1 MIASETLARLEFDK
15 LLTEISRHAHSSCT
29 IRRIGGIRPLYD
41 LQEIRTTSGR
51 IGEIRTLDKSGIALA
66 LGSFE
71 DVRPYLE
78 LLRPVG
84 AILAPLELRLFIPVL
99 RLYDDLG
106 RQFAHRDDI
115 PLLKLIEPQLRGL
128 PDILEPLVASIDSD
142 GSIMDSASTLL
153 KDIRRAKRGLA
164 GRIRKKIEEI
174 IRDSGIEKF
183 LQDDFITQRSGRWVI
198 PVRMDSK
205 GMVKGV
211 VHDVSSSGETA
222 FMEPLEIIPFVNE
235 LENLAA
241 EEKAEEIR
249 ILRQLSSWLRE
260 DADQIA
266 AAFETLLELDRLN
279 SMARFALEFDLEP
292 AILNEQGELRLV
304 DARHPLLLL
313 MQKRGMVKDVEPLGF
328 ELGGENRAMHCKAP
342 HPHPNPPPEGEGII
356 VPPLSS
362 TIWGIKG
369 RSGGGSGDTD
379 ADSVMVITGP
389 NAGGKTIALKTAGML
404 ALMALSGLPVPA
416 GARSTFPLLDALL
429 VDIGDEQSIEQS
441 HSTFSAHAARITTI
455 IGQSGPRTLVLLD
468 ELGAGTE
475 PLQGAAIA
483 CGVLHELQ
491 LQGSMVIA
499 TTHLSDIIGF
509 VHQSPGMINAGM
521 EFDDASFTPL
531 YRLIVG
537 EPGQSHA
544 VEIARRFGMPERV
557 IAFARQM
564 LGNAGSEFAGLLTEL
579 RQRRKEF
586 EDLRAALQSR
596 ERSLDQRSAE
606 LDARADQVLQIRK
619 EAAEKGWN
627 DAKELIAATRR
638 RTNALLDEL
647 KREKRSE
654 TVDQLRRV
662 ETELT
667 EQLKPQEVR
676 LELLPLK
683 AVKPGDTVHIRS
695 LGCDGAVLSFDMRSG
710 KARVRAGRMELD
722 VPLAELATPQAK
734 GERGKGKPPVAPW
747 KTDVVESEQREL
759 KLIGM
764 RVDAALAELEPFINH
779 AHAAGLREVR
789 IIHGMGTGRLRD
801 AVREELER
809 HPLVE
814 GFRPGEPQE
823 GRDGATVVTLN
834 R

>member
-1 MIASETLARLEFDK
+1 MIASETLSRLEFDK
-15 LLTEISRHAHSSCT
+15 LLAEISRHAHSSCT
-29 IRRIGGIRPLYD
+29 IERVHNIRPLNE
-41 LQEIRTTSGR
+41 LLEIRTTSGR
-51 IGEIRTLDKSGIALA
+51 IGEIRALDRSGISLA

-71 DVRPYLE
+71 DIRPSLE

-84 AILAPLELRLFIPVL
+84 AILPPLELLLFVPVL
-99 RLYDDLG
+99 RLYADLA
-106 RQFAHRDDI
+106 RQVSHREDI
-115 PLLKLIEPQLRGL
+115 PLLRTIEPQPRGF

-153 KDIRRAKRGLA
+153 KEIRRAKRGLA

-235 LENLAA
+235 LENLTA
-241 EEKAEEIR
+241 EERAEEIR
-249 ILRQLSSWLRE
+249 ILRQLSGWLRE

-266 AAFETLLELDRLN
+266 ACFETLLELDRLG
-279 SMARFALEFDLEP
+279 SMARFAIEFDLEP
-292 AILNEQGELRLV
+292 ARLNEQGELRLV
-304 DARHPLLLL
+304 EARHPLLLM
-313 MQKRGMVKDVEPLGF
+313 MQKRGMVKNVEPLGL
-328 ELGGENRAMHCKAP
+328 ELGGAAP
-342 HPHPNPPPEGEGII
+342 D
-356 VPPLSS
+356 S
-362 TIWGIKG
+362 
-369 RSGGGSGDTD
+369 
-379 ADSVMVITGP
+379 ASVMVITGP

-404 ALMALSGLPVPA
+404 VLMALSGLPVPA
-416 GARSTFPLLDALL
+416 GPRSTFPLLDSLL

-441 HSTFSAHAARITTI
+441 HSTFSAHAARITAI
-455 IGQSGPRTLVLLD
+455 LQQSGVRTLVLLD

-491 LQGSMVIA
+491 QQGSMVVA

-509 VHQSPGMINAGM
+509 VHRTPGMINAGM

-557 IAFARQM
+557 IAFARRM

-586 EDLRAALQSR
+586 EDLHRALEARQQ
-596 ERSLDQRSAE
+596 SLDERSAE

-619 EAAEKGWN
+619 EAAEKGWS
-627 DAKELIAATRR
+627 DARELISATRR
-638 RTNALLDEL
+638 RTNELLDQL

-654 TVDQLRRV
+654 IVDELHQV
-662 ETELT
+662 EAELT
-667 EQLKPQEVR
+667 AQLKPGAASP
-676 LELLPLK
+676 ELVALQS
-683 AVKPGDTVHIRS
+683 VKQGDPVHIGS
-695 LGCDGAVLSFDMRSG
+695 LGYDGIVLSLDSRHA

-722 VPLAELATPQAK
+722 VPVTDLFRP
-734 GERGKGKPPVAPW
+734 RGAAGRSGKKTAAPSW
-747 KTDVVESEQREL
+747 KMDIVESEQREL

-764 RVDAALAELEPFINH
+764 RVEEALAELEPFINH

-789 IIHGMGTGRLRD
+789 VIHGIGSGRLRD

-814 GFRPGEPQE
+814 GHRPGEPHE
-823 GRDGATVVTLN
+823 GRDGATMVTL
-834 R
+834 RT

>member
-1 MIASETLARLEFDK
+1 VLIYYAVHKKTLHNVQVTHMIASETLARLEFDK
-15 LLTEISRHAHSSCT
+15 LLAEISRHAHSSCT
-29 IRRIGGIRPLYD
+29 AERVTTIRPHND
-41 LQEIRTTSGR
+41 LCEIRTISGR
-51 IGEIRTLDKSGIALA
+51 ISEIRALDMSGITLA

-71 DVRPYLE
+71 DIRPSLE

-84 AILAPLELRLFIPVL
+84 AILAPLELLLFIPVL
-99 RLYDDLG
+99 RLYAALA
-106 RQFAHRDDI
+106 RQISPREDI
-115 PLLKLIEPQLRGL
+115 TLLKTIEPQLRGF
-128 PDILEPLVASIDSD
+128 PDILEPLEASIDHD
-142 GSIMDSASTLL
+142 GSIMDSASSLL
-153 KDIRRAKRGLA
+153 RETRRAKRSLA

-174 IRDSGIEKF
+174 IRDNGIEKF

-235 LENLAA
+235 LENLTA

-249 ILRQLSSWLRE
+249 ILRQLSSWIRE
-260 DADQIA
+260 DAAQITA
-266 AAFETLLELDRLN
+266 CFETLLELDLLN
-279 SMARFALEFDLEP
+279 SMARFAIEYDLESA
-292 AILNEQGELRLV
+292 AINEQGELRLV
-304 DARHPLLLL
+304 DVRHPLLLM
-313 MQKRGMVKDVEPLGF
+313 MQKRGGLTRVEPLGL
-328 ELGGENRAMHCKAP
+328 ELGGAAQD
-342 HPHPNPPPEGEGII
+342 
-356 VPPLSS
+356 S
-362 TIWGIKG
+362 
-369 RSGGGSGDTD
+369 
-379 ADSVMVITGP
+379 DSVMVITGP

-404 ALMALSGLPVPA
+404 SLMALSGLPVPA
-416 GARSTFPLLDALL
+416 GPRSTFPLLDSLL

-455 IGQSGPRTLVLLD
+455 LHQSGARSLVLLD

-491 LQGSMVIA
+491 QQGSMVIA

-509 VHQSPGMINAGM
+509 VHRSPGMINAGM
-521 EFDDASFTPL
+521 EFDDARFTPL

-544 VEIARRFGMPERV
+544 VEIARRFGMPESV

-579 RQRRKEF
+579 RQRRKEY
-586 EDLRAALQSR
+586 EDLSRSLDTR
-596 ERSLDQRSAE
+596 ERLLDQRSAE
-606 LDARADQVLQIRK
+606 LDTRADEVLQIRK
-619 EAAEKGWN
+619 EAAEKGWS
-627 DAKELIAATRR
+627 DAKELISATRR
-638 RTNALLDEL
+638 RTNALLEEL

-654 TVDQLRRV
+654 IVDELHQAETVLMQG
-662 ETELT
+662 
-667 EQLKPQEVR
+667 LKPLVAPS
-676 LELLPLK
+676 ELAPLK
-683 AVKPGDTVHIRS
+683 SVNKGDAVHIVS
-695 LGCDGAVLSFDMRSG
+695 LGYDGVVLSLDGRHA

-722 VPLAELATPQAK
+722 VLLTDLAIPRSAAV
-734 GERGKGKPPVAPW
+734 RSGKKTASAPW
-747 KTDVVESEQREL
+747 KVDVVENDQREL

-764 RVDAALAELEPFINH
+764 RVDEALAELEPFINH

-789 IIHGMGTGRLRD
+789 VIHGLGSGRLRD

-814 GFRPGEPQE
+814 EYRPGEPHE
-823 GRDGATVVTLN
+823 GRDGATVVTL
-834 R
+834 RT

>member
-1 MIASETLARLEFDK
+1 MIASETLARLEFDR
-15 LLTEISRHAHSSCT
+15 LLAEIARHAHSSCT
-29 IRRIGGIRPLYD
+29 VERIGNIRPMAD

-51 IGEIRTLDKSGIALA
+51 IGEVRALDRSGVSLA

-71 DVRPYLE
+71 DIRPCLE
-78 LLRPVG
+78 LLRPAG
-84 AILAPLELRLFIPVL
+84 ATLAPLELLLFVPVL
-99 RLYDDLG
+99 RLYADLA
-106 RQFAHRDDI
+106 RQFAYREDI
-115 PLLKLIEPQLRGL
+115 SLLRSIEPQPRGF
-128 PDILEPLVASIDSD
+128 PDILEPLVASIDGD

-153 KDIRRAKRGLA
+153 REIRRAKRGLA

-235 LENLAA
+235 LENLTA

-249 ILRQLSSWLRE
+249 ILRQLSGWIRE
-260 DADQIA
+260 DAEQIA
-266 AAFETLLELDRLN
+266 ACFETLLEIDRLN
-279 SMARFALEFDLEP
+279 SMARFASEFDLEP
-292 AILNEQGELRLV
+292 ATLNERGELRLV
-304 DARHPLLLL
+304 DARHPLLLM
-313 MQKRGMVKDVEPLGF
+313 MQKRGVVKRVEPLGL
-328 ELGGENRAMHCKAP
+328 ELGGSAP
-342 HPHPNPPPEGEGII
+342 
-356 VPPLSS
+356 
-362 TIWGIKG
+362 
-369 RSGGGSGDTD
+369 D

-404 ALMALSGLPVPA
+404 ALMALSALPVPA
-416 GARSTFPLLDALL
+416 GPRSTFPLFDSLL

-441 HSTFSAHAARITTI
+441 HSTFSAHAARITAI
-455 IGQSGPRTLVLLD
+455 IRQGGPRTLVLLD

-491 LQGSMVIA
+491 QQGSMVIA

-509 VHQSPGMINAGM
+509 VHRTPGMINAGM

-586 EDLRAALQSR
+586 EDLRTSLRDR

-654 TVDQLRRV
+654 IVDQLRRV

-667 EQLKPQEVR
+667 EQLKPQEGR

-695 LGCDGAVLSFDMRSG
+695 LGCDGAVLSFDVRSG
-710 KARVRAGRMELD
+710 KARVRAGRMELE
-722 VPLAELATPQAK
+722 VHLAELATSQAK
-734 GERGKGKPPVAPW
+734 GGRVKGKPPVASW
-747 KTDVVESEQREL
+747 KTDVEVSEQREL

-764 RVDAALAELEPFINH
+764 RVDAALAELGPFIDH
-779 AHAAGLREVR
+779 AQAAGLPEVR

-801 AVREELER
+801 AVREELGR

-814 GFRPGEPQE
+814 GFRSGEPHE
-823 GRDGATVVTLN
+823 GRDGATVVALK

>member
-15 LLTEISRHAHSSCT
+15 LLTEIECHAHSSCT
-29 IRRIGGIRPLYD
+29 AERIQSIRPLND
-41 LQEIRTTSGR
+41 LHKIRTTSGR
-51 IGEIRTLDKSGIALA
+51 IGEIRVLDRSGISLA

-71 DVRPYLE
+71 DIRPSLE

-84 AILAPLELRLFIPVL
+84 AILAPFELLLFIPVL
-99 RLYDDLG
+99 RLYADLD
-106 RQFAHRDDI
+106 RQFGHRNDV
-115 PLLKLIEPQLRGL
+115 PLLKSIEPQLRGF

-142 GSIMDSASTLL
+142 GSIMDSASKLL
-153 KDIRRAKRGLA
+153 REIRRAKRGLA

-235 LENLAA
+235 LENLTA

-260 DADQIA
+260 DADQITA
-266 AAFETLLELDRLN
+266 CFETLLELDRLN
-279 SMARFALEFDLEP
+279 SMARFAIDYDLEP
-292 AILNEQGELRLV
+292 ARLNENGELHLV
-304 DARHPLLLL
+304 DARHPLLLM
-313 MQKRGMVKDVEPLGF
+313 MQRRGMLKNVEPLGLA
-328 ELGGENRAMHCKAP
+328 LGGSAP
-342 HPHPNPPPEGEGII
+342 DSES
-356 VPPLSS
+356 VM
-362 TIWGIKG
+362 
-369 RSGGGSGDTD
+369 
-379 ADSVMVITGP
+379 DSVMVITGP

-404 ALMALSGLPVPA
+404 ALMALCGLPVPA
-416 GARSTFPLLDALL
+416 GPLSTFPLIDSLL

-441 HSTFSAHAARITTI
+441 HSTFSAHAARITAI
-455 IGQSGPRTLVLLD
+455 LQQSGVSTLVLLD

-491 LQGSMVIA
+491 QQGSMVIA

-509 VHQSPGMINAGM
+509 VHRSPGMINAGM

-557 IAFARQM
+557 ISFARQM
-564 LGNAGSEFAGLLTEL
+564 LGNAGSEFASLLTEL
-579 RQRRKEF
+579 RQRRSEY
-586 EDLRAALQSR
+586 ETLRNSLEAR
-596 ERSLDQRSAE
+596 ERFLDQRSAD
-606 LDARADQVLQIRK
+606 LDARADEVLQIRK
-619 EAAEKGWN
+619 EAAEKGWS
-627 DAKELIAATRR
+627 DAKELISATRR
-638 RTNALLDEL
+638 RTNVLLEEL
-647 KREKRSE
+647 KRENRGE
-654 TVDQLRRV
+654 IVDRLRQA
-662 ETELT
+662 ETELVD
-667 EQLKPQEVR
+667 QLKPQDA
-676 LELLPLK
+676 LPERVQLK
-683 AVKPGDTVHIRS
+683 SVKQGDSVHIGS
-695 LGCDGAVLSFDMRSG
+695 LGYDGVVLSLDGRHA

-722 VPLAELATPQAK
+722 VPLADLFISHGAT
-734 GERGKGKPPVAPW
+734 GRNGKKTAIASW
-747 KTDVVESEQREL
+747 KIDIVESEQREL

-764 RVDAALAELEPFINH
+764 RVDEALAELEPFINH
-779 AHAAGLREVR
+779 ASAAGLREVR
-789 IIHGMGTGRLRD
+789 VIHGVGSGRLRD

-809 HPLVE
+809 HSLVE
-814 GFRPGEPQE
+814 GHRPGEAHE
-823 GRDGATVVTLN
+823 GRDGATVVTL
-834 R
+834 RV

>member
-1 MIASETLARLEFDK
+1 MIAPETLVRLEFDK
-15 LLTEISRHAHSSCT
+15 LLTEISRHAHSSST
-29 IRRIGGIRPLYD
+29 IERIHRIRPLYD
-41 LQEIRTTSGR
+41 LREIGVISGR
-51 IGEIRTLDKSGIALA
+51 IGEIRALDQSGISLA

-71 DVRPYLE
+71 NILPALE
-78 LLRPVG
+78 LTRPVG
-84 AILAPLELRLFIPVL
+84 AILSPLDLLLFVPVL
-99 RLYDDLG
+99 RLYAAIA
-106 RQFAHRDDI
+106 RQCSHRDDI
-115 PLLKLIEPQLRGL
+115 PLLRSIEPQLKGF
-128 PDILEPLVASIDSD
+128 PDILEPLAASIDTD
-142 GSIMDSASTLL
+142 GSIMDSASSLL
-153 KDIRRAKRGLA
+153 KELRRAKRGLA

-174 IRDSGIEKF
+174 IRDNGIEKF

-235 LENLAA
+235 LENLTA

-249 ILRQLSSWLRE
+249 ILRQLSSWIRE
-260 DADQIA
+260 DAGQIA
-266 AAFETLLELDRLN
+266 ACFTTLLKLDLLN
-279 SMARFALEFDLEP
+279 SMAHFAIDYHLEP
-292 AILNEQGELRLV
+292 AGINDQGELRLV
-304 DARHPLLLL
+304 EARHPLLLM
-313 MQKRGMVKDVEPLGF
+313 MQRRGALKNVETLGM
-328 ELGGENRAMHCKAP
+328 ELGGTAP
-342 HPHPNPPPEGEGII
+342 D
-356 VPPLSS
+356 S
-362 TIWGIKG
+362 
-369 RSGGGSGDTD
+369 
-379 ADSVMVITGP
+379 DSVMVITGP
-389 NAGGKTIALKTAGML
+389 NAGGKTIALKTAGIL
-404 ALMALSGLPVPA
+404 SLMALSGLPVPA
-416 GARSTFPLLDALL
+416 EPRSTFPLIDSLL

-455 IGQSGPRTLVLLD
+455 LQQSGTRTLVLLD

-491 LQGSMVIA
+491 QQGSMVIA

-586 EDLRAALQSR
+586 EDLRTSLQVR
-596 ERSLDQRSAE
+596 ELTLDQRSVE
-606 LDARADQVLQIRK
+606 LDARADEVLRIRK
-619 EAAEKGWN
+619 EAAEKGWD
-627 DAKELIAATRR
+627 DAKELISATRR

-654 TVDQLRRV
+654 IVDELRQT
-662 ETELT
+662 ETELMK
-667 EQLKPQEVR
+667 ELKPLVNSAEH
-676 LELLPLK
+676 LSLK
-683 AVKPGDTVHIRS
+683 SVKRGDAVQIVS
-695 LGCDGAVLSFDMRSG
+695 LGHDGIVLSLDDRHA

-722 VPLAELATPQAK
+722 VLLTDLCAPQGGAERSAK
-734 GERGKGKPPVAPW
+734 KTFTVPW
-747 KTDVVESEQREL
+747 KVDIVKSEQREL

-764 RVDAALAELEPFINH
+764 RVNEALVELEPFINH
-779 AHAAGLREVR
+779 AAAAGLSEVR
-789 IIHGMGTGRLRD
+789 IIHGVGSGRLRD

-809 HPLVE
+809 HSLVE
-814 GFRPGEPQE
+814 GFRPGEPHE
-823 GRDGATVVTLN
+823 GRDGATVVMLRT
-834 R
+834 